1 MTARPEATVDE
12 LVRQALEPGDPA
24 GERRWSAVQALQAR
38 GDAETF
44 EAALRLCNTGRPA
57 ERGLA
62 ADVLGQLGAPELPFR
77 HQAVAP
83 LAALCEPH
91 EHPDVV
97 HAALCAL
104 GHLDDPRALDTFL
117 GCKDHSDP
125 EVRFAVAANLPS
137 AMGRDEDP
145 RGVAALIQLSD
156 DPEDEVRDWATM
168 SLGVRLD
175 ADTAEVRD
183 ALARRLD
190 DRAGDVAGEAM
201 VGLARRKDP
210 RAFDAIMAALDT
222 LGTEADNLV
231 VEAAAELADPRLHAA
246 LLALREAGWAR
257 HDPRPWWLEQ
267 AIKRCAPAQGP
278 G

>member
-1 MTARPEATVDE
+1 MTAPRLATVDE
-12 LVRQALEPGDPA
+12 LIRQALEAGDPA
-24 GERRWSAVQALQAR
+24 GERRWTAVRALQRR

-44 EAALRLCNTGRPA
+44 EAARRLCGAGRPA
-57 ERGLA
+57 ERALG
-62 ADVLGQLGAPELPFR
+62 ADVLGQLGAPELPFGD
-77 HQAVAP
+77 QTVAP
-83 LAALCEPH
+83 LTALCGPH

-156 DPEDEVRDWATM
+156 DPDEEVRDWATM

-201 VGLARRKDP
+201 VGLARRGDR
-210 RAFDAIMAALDT
+210 RAFEPIMAALAC
-222 LGTEADNLV
+222 GEPEAGELV
-231 VEAAAELADPRLHAA
+231 VEAAAELADPRLHPA
-246 LLALREAGWAR
+246 LLALRERGWAR
-257 HDPRPWWLEQ
+257 DDPRPWWLEQ
-267 AIKRCAPAQGP
+267 ALKRCAPPRSRG
-278 G
+278 